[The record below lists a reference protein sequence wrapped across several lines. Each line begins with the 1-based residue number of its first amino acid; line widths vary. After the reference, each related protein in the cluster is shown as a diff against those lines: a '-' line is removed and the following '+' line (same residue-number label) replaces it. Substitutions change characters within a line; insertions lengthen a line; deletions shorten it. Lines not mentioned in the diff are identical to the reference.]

1 MKVLIFERYGL
12 PEKVLKLS
20 EQVTPVPKDNE
31 ILVKV
36 HCTAINDYDWSLVR
50 GKPFLY
56 RLMFGLTKPKSK
68 IMGMEL
74 SGTVVQVGAEVQDFA
89 VGDEV
94 FGDISNYGFGT
105 FAAYISINAKALVRK
120 PKSMSFESAAALP
133 HASLL
138 ALQGLRDIG
147 KIKKGMKVLING
159 AGGGVGT
166 LALQLAK
173 IYACEVTGVDNREKL
188 AMLRALGYDH
198 VIDYKVEDFTKN
210 GLQYDL
216 ILDCK
221 TNKSPFSYHRSLK
234 PEGNYVSIGGNLIDL
249 ITTLIWGKLLQ
260 PFSNKKLNILSLKP
274 NAGLEEIAGL
284 YAKKQLKP
292 VIDGPYP
299 LESAAEKLQLF
310 GEGKH
315 IGKVIITI
323 HP

>member
-1 MKVLIFERYGL
+1 MKALIFERYGL

-20 EQVTPVPKDNE
+20 EQATPVPEDNE
-31 ILVKV
+31 VLVKIR
-36 HCTAINDYDWSLVR
+36 CTAINDYDWSLVR
-50 GKPFLY
+50 GKPYLY

-74 SGTVVQVGAEVQDFA
+74 SGTVAQVGAKVKDF
-89 VGDEV
+89 VLGDEV
-94 FGDISNYGFGT
+94 FGDTSNHGFGT
-105 FAAYISINAKALVRK
+105 FAEYFCIHHDALAHK

-133 HASLL
+133 HAALL
-138 ALQGLRDIG
+138 ALQGLKAIG
-147 KIKKGMKVLING
+147 KIKEGMKVLING

-173 IYACEVTGVDNREKL
+173 MYACEVTGVDNKEKL
-188 AMLRALGYDH
+188 TMLKAMGYDH
-198 VIDYKVEDFTKN
+198 VIDYNTEDFTQN

-221 TNKSPFSYHRSLK
+221 TNKSPFAYYRALK
-234 PEGNYVSIGGNLIDL
+234 PEGKYVSIGGNLIDL
-249 ITTLIWGKLLQ
+249 IWVLIWGKLLL

-274 NAGLEEIAGL
+274 NVGLEEIATL
-284 YAKKQLKP
+284 YDNKQLKP

-299 LESAAEKLQLF
+299 LESTAEKLQLF

-315 IGKVIITI
+315 KGKVIIAI
-323 HP
+323 QS